1 MLRIQDP
8 PEESK
13 QEEVRMT
20 LDGLAQEGARQLLMT
35 ALEEE
40 VSDYIERHVQERDEK
55 GHALVVRNGRAQARK
70 LTMGCGTMELE
81 APRVND
87 KREVEGERQ
96 RFTSGILPPYMRR
109 SPKVSEVLPLLYL
122 RGLSTND
129 FRPALKELLGED
141 ASGLSPTA
149 ITRLTGKWQSEYDE
163 FHKRDLSK
171 DTFAY
176 IWIDGIHFNVRLED
190 DRLCT
195 LVVLGVRADRT
206 KVLLAVEDG
215 YRESEES
222 WAYVLRDLK
231 RRGLEVPL
239 LAIGDGALGF
249 WAAAR
254 NVWPATRHQLCWVHK
269 LKNVLD
275 KLPKRLHGRAKSAL
289 KEIMKAETK
298 QLADVAV
305 KRFDTDFGAKY
316 PKAVASLT
324 KHQDELLTF
333 YDFPAEHWDHIR
345 TTNPIES
352 AFATVRLRQRVTKG
366 AGSRSKALLM
376 AYKLLDMASLRW
388 RRVKAPG
395 LVARLMQGGKFVDG
409 IEETLKRSA
418 A

>member
-195 LVVLGVRADRT
+195 LVVLGVRADGT

-222 WAYVLRDLK
+222 WAYVLRDLE

-254 NVWPATRHQLCWVHK
+254 TCGRRRATSYVGC
-269 LKNVLD
+269 
-275 KLPKRLHGRAKSAL
+275 
-289 KEIMKAETK
+289 
-298 QLADVAV
+298 
-305 KRFDTDFGAKY
+305 
-316 PKAVASLT
+316 
-324 KHQDELLTF
+324 
-333 YDFPAEHWDHIR
+333 
-345 TTNPIES
+345 TN
-352 AFATVRLRQRVTKG
+352 
-366 AGSRSKALLM
+366 
-376 AYKLLDMASLRW
+376 
-388 RRVKAPG
+388 
-395 LVARLMQGGKFVDG
+395 
-409 IEETLKRSA
+409 
-418 A
+418 

>member
-1 MLRIQDP
+1 
-8 PEESK
+8 
-13 QEEVRMT
+13 MT
-20 LDGLAQEGARQLLMT
+20 SERWKENG
-35 ALEEE
+35 
-40 VSDYIERHVQERDEK
+40 SDS
-55 GHALVVRNGRAQARK
+55 
-70 LTMGCGTMELE
+70 
-81 APRVND
+81 P
-87 KREVEGERQ
+87 
-96 RFTSGILPPYMRR
+96 SGILPPYMRR

-176 IWIDGIHFNVRLED
+176 ILESMAFISMSAW
-190 DRLCT
+190 RTIACAPLSF
-195 LVVLGVRADRT
+195 LGFGPMGQ

-222 WAYVLRDLK
+222 WAYVLRDLE

-275 KLPKRLHGRAKSAL
+275 KLPKRFHGRAKSAL

-366 AGSRSKALLM
+366 AGF
-376 AYKLLDMASLRW
+376 SL
-388 RRVKAPG
+388 
-395 LVARLMQGGKFVDG
+395 Q
-409 IEETLKRSA
+409 SA
-418 A
+418 ADGLQATRHGQPSVATS

>member
-1 MLRIQDP
+1 M
-8 PEESK
+8 
-13 QEEVRMT
+13 
-20 LDGLAQEGARQLLMT
+20 
-35 ALEEE
+35 
-40 VSDYIERHVQERDEK
+40 
-55 GHALVVRNGRAQARK
+55 
-70 LTMGCGTMELE
+70 
-81 APRVND
+81 
-87 KREVEGERQ
+87 
-96 RFTSGILPPYMRR
+96 
-109 SPKVSEVLPLLYL
+109 
-122 RGLSTND
+122 
-129 FRPALKELLGED
+129 
-141 ASGLSPTA
+141 
-149 ITRLTGKWQSEYDE
+149 
-163 FHKRDLSK
+163 
-171 DTFAY
+171 
-176 IWIDGIHFNVRLED
+176 
-190 DRLCT
+190 
-195 LVVLGVRADRT
+195 
-206 KVLLAVEDG
+206 LLAVEDG

-222 WAYVLRDLK
+222 WAYVLRDLE

-345 TTNPIES
+345 TTNLIES

-409 IEETLKRSA
+409 IEENLKRSA